1 MVEKLFF
8 VSRVA
13 FGRLKFHTVL
23 KGELFSP
30 KV

>member
-1 MVEKLFF
+1 LKNCF
-8 VSRVA
+8 VSRVE